1 MKTSHICTAIA
12 AAIAATALI
21 GADSQ
26 KKSTIT
32 DLVPLRPKLEEI
44 KKPDADTSEVAY
56 VATRCTALYAA
67 MAFYLEDNNKDK
79 KSEIEKTMLR
89 FQNDSVTFL
98 KVSKI
103 LELLLLNK
111 SEETLKKQQKL
122 LIDIYS
128 DEIAK
133 GKLLNNN
140 AVTPAIEEDLKCC
153 NSVLS
158 AYQELLENIGKDKNE

>member
-1 MKTSHICTAIA
+1 MKNSLIRTAITA
-12 AAIAATALI
+12 AVAATVLC

-26 KKSTIT
+26 KKSTVS

-44 KKPDADTSEVAY
+44 KKTNADTSEVAY

-79 KSEIEKTMLR
+79 KPEIEKSMLR

-98 KVSKI
+98 KVSKF

-122 LIDIYS
+122 FLDIYS

-140 AVTPAIEEDLKCC
+140 AITPAIEEDVKCC

-158 AYQELLENIGKDKNE
+158 AYQDLLENIGKDKK